1 MFAGVCMQAYKLQLP
16 AAPKR
21 ERERERESEALP
33 EQKLVFNG
41 ALKRSINMRKKAEN
55 KKQAK

>member
-1 MFAGVCMQAYKLQLP
+1 VCKLTSCSCQLLQ
-16 AAPKR
+16 R

>member
-1 MFAGVCMQAYKLQLP
+1 MFAGVCVQAYKLQLP

-21 ERERERESEALP
+21 EREHESEALP

-41 ALKRSINMRKKAEN
+41 ALKRSINMRKKAQN